1 MLRDG
6 VLVDEHFHMQFTM
19 GNPFLCELA
28 IFIIVA
34 TCPVWAQHA
43 CVVVA
48 IAPLKDLAGST
59 NHAWPCLFCLD
70 MGSIGHSPS

>member
-19 GNPFLCELA
+19 GNPFLCALA
-28 IFIIVA
+28 IVIIVA

-43 CVVVA
+43 CVVVTF
-48 IAPLKDLAGST
+48 APEGFGWEHK
-59 NHAWPCLFCLD
+59 P
-70 MGSIGHSPS
+70 